1 MGWVTLALRKSS
13 LKQEHSYYQL
23 RLLQISREKRQM
35 ARRKS
40 YETNSIL
47 AEQRQAEAALKQSGY
62 IAARTTKNNAYD
74 EFNNAYDAYKSSV
87 PAGTPVQ
94 SYTDWESSSGFTS
107 SQGYRSKAEAQQIY
121 DDAVLDYQDEL
132 NSLKTDYETDL
143 QMLEEEAA
151 DEELVLDQEQVEV
164 ETQMEAISQELQ
176 AVSEA
181 VSSQIQSSTIK
192 LA

>member
-1 MGWVTLALRKSS
+1 MGWVTLALRKAS

-40 YETNSIL
+40 YESQSIL
-47 AEQRQAEAALKQSGY
+47 NDQNQALAPLKETYYGNRQSIMDEIKQTREAAK
-62 IAARTTKNNAYD
+62 AAGEDISTYTNGNGKTVADLQMELSNA
-74 EFNNAYDAYKSSV
+74 
-87 PAGTPVQ
+87 Q
-94 SYTDWESSSGFTS
+94 
-107 SQGYRSKAEAQQIY
+107 
-121 DDAVLDYQDEL
+121 LDYQEQVNDEKTFYEDEL
-132 NSLKTDYETDL
+132 AI
-143 QMLEEEAA
+143 LEEEAA
-151 DEELVLDQEQVEV
+151 DEELILDQEQIEV

-181 VSSQIQSSTIK
+181 VSAQIQSSTIK